1 MDKKDVRILVVDDEP
16 MMADSLKQNLIEEGY
31 SVDIAATG
39 TEAIELFDQ
48 GGHHLAIC
56 DLYLPDMDGLEVM
69 RHIKDTRPTHRSN
82 CCYRPWHGGQ
92 SSRSNARPGRLILWK
107 RTTLNLK
114 TLQRRIENALKQ
126 RELVTENANMR
137 RQLSTRSEYFNII
150 GSAKSMQTIYET
162 IESVAKSDANVLI
175 VGESGTGKEL
185 IANAIHYQSLRSK
198 KPFIKVNCAALPKEL
213 IESELFGHTKGA
225 FTGAHAEKEGLVQ
238 HAAGGSLMLD
248 EIAEMPVELQPKLL
262 RVLQERSYRKIGSEK
277 TYAVDFRLIS
287 STNRPPA
294 DAIRDGLLRDDLF
307 YRISTITIHVP
318 PLRERNEDIQLLTEH
333 FLHMYTQKYDRQ
345 IAGCFPGSI
354 PKIVWPWWPGNVR
367 ELQNVI
373 ERAVLLAKGNRIEPV
388 DLPFDN
394 GSLPEGSPAGL
405 GWDVPPNMTLED
417 IERLVIEKT
426 LQRTGGN
433 KQAAA
438 NLLGIY
444 RPRLYSKIRKYNIDV
459 ASSNVRLNNFI
470 PTCQPLNETELE
482 VGPLI
487 GGRLQSIDALRGIA
501 ALGVVLYHAVL
512 QTPNLV
518 PNNFFRWPVNLLQ
531 FVSSFGYIG
540 VFLFF
545 VISGFCIHLQ
555 WAKSRAAG
563 KPSRFSLEPS
573 GDAEFAGFILL
584 T

>member
-1 MDKKDVRILVVDDEP
+1 MSTTATATFKENKRVENKNVRILVVDDEP
-16 MMADSLKQNLIEEGY
+16 MMADSLKQNLMEEGF
-31 SVDIAATG
+31 SVDTAATG
-39 TEAIELFDQ
+39 AEAIELFDQ

-56 DLYLPDMDGLEVM
+56 DLQLPDMDGLEVM
-69 RHIKDTRPTHRSN
+69 RHMKDARPTTEVIVVTGYGSV
-82 CCYRPWHGGQ
+82 
-92 SSRSNARPGRLILWK
+92 ARAVEATKAGAFYFVEKPFDFEEIQPLVDK
-107 RTTLNLK
+107 
-114 TLQRRIENALKQ
+114 ALER
-126 RELVTENANMR
+126 RELVAETTSMR

-150 GSAKSMQTIYET
+150 GSAKPMQAIYET

-185 IANAIHYQSLRSK
+185 IANAIHYNSLRSK
-198 KPFIKVNCAALPKEL
+198 KAFIKVNCAALPKEL

-225 FTGAHAEKEGLVQ
+225 FTGAHADKEGLVQ

-318 PLRERNEDIQLLTEH
+318 PLRDRNEDIQLLTEH
-333 FLHMYTQKYDRQ
+333 FLHMYAQKYESTIGGVSQAAYQRLF
-345 IAGCFPGSI
+345 GHL
-354 PKIVWPWWPGNVR
+354 WPGNVR

-394 GSLPEGSPAGL
+394 GSLPESASAGP

-417 IERLVIEKT
+417 IERLVIERT

-459 ASSNVRLNNFI
+459 TS
-470 PTCQPLNETELE
+470 
-482 VGPLI
+482 
-487 GGRLQSIDALRGIA
+487 
-501 ALGVVLYHAVL
+501 
-512 QTPNLV
+512 LV
-518 PNNFFRWPVNLLQ
+518 
-531 FVSSFGYIG
+531 S
-540 VFLFF
+540 
-545 VISGFCIHLQ
+545 
-555 WAKSRAAG
+555 A
-563 KPSRFSLEPS
+563 
-573 GDAEFAGFILL
+573 
-584 T
+584 

>member
-1 MDKKDVRILVVDDEP
+1 
-16 MMADSLKQNLIEEGY
+16 MADSLKQNLMEEGY
-31 SVDIAATG
+31 SVDTAATG
-39 TEAIELFDQ
+39 AEAIELFDQ
-48 GGHHLAIC
+48 GGHHVAIC
-56 DLYLPDMDGLEVM
+56 DLQLPDIDGLEVM
-69 RHIKDTRPTHRSN
+69 RHIKDARPTTEVIVVTG
-82 CCYRPWHGGQ
+82 HGSVPKAVEATKAG
-92 SSRSNARPGRLILWK
+92 AFDFVDKPFDFEE
-107 RTTLNLK
+107 
-114 TLQRRIENALKQ
+114 LQLRVENALKQ
-126 RELVTENANMR
+126 RELLAENANMR
-137 RQLSTRSEYFNII
+137 RQLSTRAEYFNII
-150 GSAKSMQTIYET
+150 GSSKPMQTIYET

-185 IANAIHYQSLRSK
+185 IANAIHYNSLRAR

-225 FTGAHAEKEGLVQ
+225 FTGAHADKEGLVQ

-277 TYAVDFRLIS
+277 TFAVDFRLIS

-318 PLRERNEDIQLLTEH
+318 PLRDRSEDIQLLTEH
-333 FLHMYTQKYDRQ
+333 FLHMYAQKYDRS
-345 IAGCFPGSI
+345 IAGVSQAAYQRLFGHA
-354 PKIVWPWWPGNVR
+354 WPGNVR

-394 GSLPEGSPAGL
+394 GSLPEGSPAGT

-459 ASSNVRLNNFI
+459 A
-470 PTCQPLNETELE
+470 
-482 VGPLI
+482 G
-487 GGRLQSIDALRGIA
+487 
-501 ALGVVLYHAVL
+501 
-512 QTPNLV
+512 LV
-518 PNNFFRWPVNLLQ
+518 
-531 FVSSFGYIG
+531 S
-540 VFLFF
+540 
-545 VISGFCIHLQ
+545 
-555 WAKSRAAG
+555 A
-563 KPSRFSLEPS
+563 
-573 GDAEFAGFILL
+573 
-584 T
+584 

>member
-1 MDKKDVRILVVDDEP
+1 MEKKDVRILVVDDEEL
-16 MMADSLKQNLIEEGY
+16 ATDSLKLHLVEEGY
-31 SVDIAATG
+31 TVDTAGTG
-39 TEAIELFDQ
+39 GQAIELFDQ

-56 DLYLPDMDGLEVM
+56 DLQLPDMDGLEVM
-69 RHIKDTRPTHRSN
+69 RHMKD
-82 CCYRPWHGGQ
+82 
-92 SSRSNARPGRLILWK
+92 ARPNTEVIVVTAHGSTPKAVEATKAGAFDFVDKPLDFEELALRV
-107 RTTLNLK
+107 
-114 TLQRRIENALKQ
+114 QNALKH
-126 RELVTENANMR
+126 RELIDENASLR
-137 RQLSTRSEYFNII
+137 RQMSTRSEYFNII
-150 GSAKSMQTIYET
+150 GSSKPMQTIYET
-162 IESVAKSDANVLI
+162 IDAVAKSDANVLI

-185 IANAIHYQSLRSK
+185 IANAIHYKSLRAR

-225 FTGAHAEKEGLVQ
+225 FTGAHADKEGLVQ

-318 PLRERNEDIQLLTEH
+318 PLRDRSEDIQLLTEH
-333 FLHMYTQKYDRQ
+333 FLHMYAQKYDRQ
-345 IAGCFPGSI
+345 IAGVSQAAYQRLFGHT
-354 PKIVWPWWPGNVR
+354 WPGNVR

-373 ERAVLLAKGNRIEPV
+373 ERAVLLAKGNRVEPV

-394 GSLPEGSPAGL
+394 GSLPEGSTAGT

-459 ASSNVRLNNFI
+459 
-470 PTCQPLNETELE
+470 TT
-482 VGPLI
+482 
-487 GGRLQSIDALRGIA
+487 
-501 ALGVVLYHAVL
+501 
-512 QTPNLV
+512 LV
-518 PNNFFRWPVNLLQ
+518 
-531 FVSSFGYIG
+531 S
-540 VFLFF
+540 
-545 VISGFCIHLQ
+545 
-555 WAKSRAAG
+555 A
-563 KPSRFSLEPS
+563 
-573 GDAEFAGFILL
+573 
-584 T
+584 

>member
-1 MDKKDVRILVVDDEP
+1 MKTTGTASSREEKKVEHKDLRILVIDDEP
-16 MMADSLKQNLIEEGY
+16 VMADSLRTNLIDEGY
-31 SVDIAATG
+31 SVDTAATG
-39 TEAIELFDQ
+39 AEAIELFDQ

-56 DLYLPDMDGLEVM
+56 DLQLPDMDGLEVM
-69 RHIKDTRPTHRSN
+69 RHMKDARPTTEVIVVTGYGSV
-82 CCYRPWHGGQ
+82 
-92 SSRSNARPGRLILWK
+92 ARAVEATKAGAFYFVEKPFDFEEIQPLVDK
-107 RTTLNLK
+107 
-114 TLQRRIENALKQ
+114 ALER
-126 RELVTENANMR
+126 RELVAEAANMR

-150 GSAKSMQTIYET
+150 GASKAMQTIYET

-185 IANAIHYQSLRSK
+185 IANAIHYNSLRSK

-225 FTGAHAEKEGLVQ
+225 FTGAHADKEGLVQ
-238 HAAGGSLMLD
+238 HAASGSLMLD

-277 TYAVDFRLIS
+277 TFAVDFRLIS

-294 DAIRDGLLRDDLF
+294 DAIRDGVLRDDLF

-333 FLHMYTQKYDRQ
+333 FLHIYAQKYERPINGVSQ
-345 IAGCFPGSI
+345 AAYQRLFGHT
-354 PKIVWPWWPGNVR
+354 WPGNVR

-373 ERAVLLAKGNRIEPV
+373 ERAVLLAKASRIEPV

-394 GSLPEGSPAGL
+394 GSLPEGAAAGVE
-405 GWDVPPNMTLED
+405 WDVPPNMTLED
-417 IERLVIEKT
+417 IERLVIERT

-459 ASSNVRLNNFI
+459 N
-470 PTCQPLNETELE
+470 
-482 VGPLI
+482 
-487 GGRLQSIDALRGIA
+487 
-501 ALGVVLYHAVL
+501 
-512 QTPNLV
+512 
-518 PNNFFRWPVNLLQ
+518 
-531 FVSSFGYIG
+531 
-540 VFLFF
+540 
-545 VISGFCIHLQ
+545 
-555 WAKSRAAG
+555 
-563 KPSRFSLEPS
+563 SL
-573 GDAEFAGFILL
+573 ATA
-584 T
+584 

>member
-1 MDKKDVRILVVDDEP
+1 MDKKDIRILVVDDEP
-16 MMADSLKQNLIEEGY
+16 GIADSLRQNLVEEGY
-31 SVDIAATG
+31 SVDTAATG

-48 GGHHLAIC
+48 GGHHVAIC
-56 DLYLPDMDGLEVM
+56 DLQLPDLDGLDVV
-69 RHIKDTRPTHRSN
+69 RHIKDAKPLTEVIVLTG
-82 CCYRPWHGGQ
+82 HGTGPRAFEA
-92 SSRSNARPGRLILWK
+92 SKAGAFDFVEKDENFEFDTVL
-107 RTTLNLK
+107 
-114 TLQRRIENALKQ
+114 RRIQNALKQ
-126 RELVTENANMR
+126 RELLTENANMR

-150 GSAKSMQTIYET
+150 GSSKPMQTIYET

-185 IANAIHYQSLRSK
+185 IANAIHYNSLRAR

-225 FTGAHAEKEGLVQ
+225 FTGAHADKEGLVQ

-318 PLRERNEDIQLLTEH
+318 PLRDRSEDIQLLTEH
-333 FLHMYTQKYDRQ
+333 FLHEYAQKYERP
-345 IAGCFPGSI
+345 IAGVSQAAYQRLFGHP
-354 PKIVWPWWPGNVR
+354 WPGNVR

-394 GSLPEGSPAGL
+394 GSLPEGAPAGT

-459 ASSNVRLNNFI
+459 A
-470 PTCQPLNETELE
+470 
-482 VGPLI
+482 
-487 GGRLQSIDALRGIA
+487 AL
-501 ALGVVLYHAVL
+501 
-512 QTPNLV
+512 
-518 PNNFFRWPVNLLQ
+518 
-531 FVSSFGYIG
+531 VS
-540 VFLFF
+540 
-545 VISGFCIHLQ
+545 
-555 WAKSRAAG
+555 A
-563 KPSRFSLEPS
+563 
-573 GDAEFAGFILL
+573 
-584 T
+584 

>member
-1 MDKKDVRILVVDDEP
+1 MEHKDLRILVIDDEP
-16 MMADSLKQNLIEEGY
+16 VMADSLRTNLMDEGY
-31 SVDIAATG
+31 SVDTAATG
-39 TEAIELFDQ
+39 AEAIELFDQ

-56 DLYLPDMDGLEVM
+56 DLQLPDMDGLEVM
-69 RHIKDTRPTHRSN
+69 RHMKDARPTTEVIVVTGYGSV
-82 CCYRPWHGGQ
+82 
-92 SSRSNARPGRLILWK
+92 ARAVEATKAGAFYFVEKPFDFEEIQPLVDKALE
-107 RTTLNLK
+107 
-114 TLQRRIENALKQ
+114 RRALVA
-126 RELVTENANMR
+126 EAANMR

-150 GSAKSMQTIYET
+150 GASKAMQTIYET

-185 IANAIHYQSLRSK
+185 IANAIHYNSLRSK

-225 FTGAHAEKEGLVQ
+225 FTGAHADKEGLVQ

-277 TYAVDFRLIS
+277 TFAVDFRLIS

-294 DAIRDGLLRDDLF
+294 DAIRDGILRDDLF

-318 PLRERNEDIQLLTEH
+318 PLRERSEDIQLLTEH
-333 FLHMYTQKYDRQ
+333 FLHIYSQKYER
-345 IAGCFPGSI
+345 SI
-354 PKIVWPWWPGNVR
+354 TGVSQAAYQRLFGHTWPGNVR

-373 ERAVLLAKGNRIEPV
+373 ERAVLLAKASKIEPI

-394 GSLPEGSPAGL
+394 GSLPEGAAAGAE
-405 GWDVPPNMTLED
+405 WDVPPNMTLED
-417 IERLVIEKT
+417 IERLVIERT

-459 ASSNVRLNNFI
+459 N
-470 PTCQPLNETELE
+470 
-482 VGPLI
+482 
-487 GGRLQSIDALRGIA
+487 
-501 ALGVVLYHAVL
+501 
-512 QTPNLV
+512 
-518 PNNFFRWPVNLLQ
+518 
-531 FVSSFGYIG
+531 
-540 VFLFF
+540 
-545 VISGFCIHLQ
+545 
-555 WAKSRAAG
+555 
-563 KPSRFSLEPS
+563 SL
-573 GDAEFAGFILL
+573 ATA
-584 T
+584 